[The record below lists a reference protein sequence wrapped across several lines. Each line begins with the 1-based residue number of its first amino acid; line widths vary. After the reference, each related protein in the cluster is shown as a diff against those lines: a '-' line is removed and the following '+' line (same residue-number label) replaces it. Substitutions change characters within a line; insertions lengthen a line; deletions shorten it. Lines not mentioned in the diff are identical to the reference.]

1 MFLTRFGREIAIRLK
16 SGLST
21 SESLD
26 IWKLLESAVS
36 INRNLYML
44 DNSELGKLKDTLG
57 EMSELDLLQKCVPIL
72 MHEVDVP
79 LCISLQA
86 LTIGY
91 GTLSRKIY

>member
-44 DNSELGKLKDTLG
+44 DNSELGKLCRCRIQEYEACAD
-57 EMSELDLLQKCVPIL
+57 
-72 MHEVDVP
+72 
-79 LCISLQA
+79 SLWFIAQVH
-86 LTIGY
+86 
-91 GTLSRKIY
+91 

>member
-44 DNSELGKLKDTLG
+44 DNSELGKLKNVRRARG
-57 EMSELDLLQKCVPIL
+57 RRSIFRPG
-72 MHEVDVP
+72 
-79 LCISLQA
+79 IS
-86 LTIGY
+86 G
-91 GTLSRKIY
+91 